1 MCQFNHDYYLQVL
14 SATDPSPMDRRD
26 VYTAGEVL
34 STPDPAAQQA
44 TVYEATPDV
53 MLGEQTWPTADEMV
67 CDHFH
72 FNCIMTGLYTYIALF
87 SF

>member
-67 CDHFH
+67 C
-72 FNCIMTGLYTYIALF
+72 
-87 SF
+87 SFLISTVL